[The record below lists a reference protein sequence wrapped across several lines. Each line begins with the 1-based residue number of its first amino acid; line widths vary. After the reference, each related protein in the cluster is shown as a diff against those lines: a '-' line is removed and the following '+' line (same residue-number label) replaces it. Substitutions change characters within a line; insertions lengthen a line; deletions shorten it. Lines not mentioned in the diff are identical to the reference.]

1 MNRLEKSMKS
11 INEIVLGIK
20 ESITFSNMEELI
32 EALHIRLEIIDSED
46 DMLSG
51 ANAFYSVIGDNE
63 YIFLSNRCPEHLAA
77 FTLAHE
83 VGHAILHDVELA
95 HAQQLFKSGKIEV
108 EANYFAQRLLDIHF
122 DPFEDEGLSYED
134 LSAKYGIPIKMWNTY

>member
-1 MNRLEKSMKS
+1 MMKLEERKK
-11 INEIVLGIK
+11 EIDLIVAGIK
-20 ESITFSNMEELI
+20 ESIDVSCMEELI
-32 EALHIRLEIIDSED
+32 EALGIELKIIDSD
-46 DMLSG
+46 SPILNGDYACYMDL
-51 ANAFYSVIGDNE
+51 ANKELIY
-63 YIFLSNRCPEHLAA
+63 LSNYCPEELTA

-95 HAQQLFKSGKIEV
+95 HCQQLFKSGKIEV

-134 LSAKYGIPIKMWNTY
+134 LSAKYEIPINMWNTY